1 MGLPRW
7 NDELCF
13 GLFLLLTRLY
23 RFGSVVQGG
32 EVSIEAMGCDRCSGS
47 HASILPDGLLLV

>member
-1 MGLPRW
+1 MGLLRW

-13 GLFLLLTRLY
+13 GLLSLTRLY
-23 RFGSVVQGG
+23 RFGGVVQGG